1 MGRKHVV
8 ITGGASGLGLGC
20 ASRFRRLG
28 FDLTI
33 ADIDLDGAQR
43 ALQQLRPLG
52 AEAARLSAVAIDLAD
67 PASIAAGAEH
77 LLKAGQAVDVLVN
90 NAGIYSPSQRR
101 LTAEGQ
107 ELTFA
112 IAHLGHFRLSR
123 ALWPLLRRAPAA
135 RVVSVSSMVQRQA
148 QLYLDD
154 LALAQGY
161 QPIRAYRQA
170 KLACLL
176 FAQELQQ
183 RLSQAGSPIQS
194 YAAHP
199 GVCRTGIGRHRPR
212 TPGDSA
218 WQGFTSKA
226 MAWGLRHVGQ
236 TPENGA
242 APIIAAATTSAFTP
256 GSLIGPRW
264 LLESFGPP
272 ARSRLGPAAR
282 DAELAKQLWVRTEQ
296 ITGAPWTPA

>member
-1 MGRKHVV
+1 MGKKHVV
-8 ITGGASGLGLGC
+8 ITGAASGLGLGC
-20 ASRFRRLG
+20 ARQFRRLG
-28 FDLTI
+28 YDVTI
-33 ADIDLDGAQR
+33 ADLDLDGAHR
-43 ALQQLRPLG
+43 ALQQLQLLG
-52 AEAARLSAVAIDLAD
+52 PGAARLSAAPIDLAD
-67 PASIAAGAEH
+67 PASIAACADR
-77 LLKAGQAVDVLVN
+77 LLQAGRPIDVLVN

-112 IAHLGHFRLSR
+112 IAHLGHFRLTK
-123 ALWPLLRRAPAA
+123 ALWPLLRKAQAA

-148 QLYLDD
+148 QINLDD
-154 LALAQGY
+154 LTLEQNY
-161 QPIRAYRQA
+161 QPILAYRQA

-176 FAQELQQ
+176 FAQELQR
-183 RLSQAGSPIQS
+183 RLSQIGSPIQS

-218 WQGFTSKA
+218 WQGFTSKT
-226 MAWGLRHVGQ
+226 MDWGLRYVGQ

-242 APIIAAATTSAFTP
+242 ASIIAAATTSDFEP

-264 LLESFGPP
+264 LLESFGAP

-282 DAELAKQLWVRTEQ
+282 DAQLAAQLWARTEQ
-296 ITGAPWTPA
+296 LTGAPWTPT